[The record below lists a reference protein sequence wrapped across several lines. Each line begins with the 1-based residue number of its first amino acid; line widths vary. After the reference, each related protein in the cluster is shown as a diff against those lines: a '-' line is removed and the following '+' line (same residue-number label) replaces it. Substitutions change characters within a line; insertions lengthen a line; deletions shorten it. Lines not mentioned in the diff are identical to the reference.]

1 MKLKRER
8 SNFRVL
14 NSLIGTYECKADAK
28 GRIAIPML
36 LKNQLSPVMNQGFVL
51 KKSVYQSCLE
61 LYPMEQWNELM
72 NKLKRRNRDRRVNNA
87 FMRKFV
93 ADSRPVEIDSAGR
106 LLIPKDLA
114 VKVGISKNVVLSSV
128 IDIVELW
135 DKDKYAIALD
145 EAEDGFEDLMD
156 EIMGGDADE
165 LS

>member
-1 MKLKRER
+1 M
-8 SNFRVL
+8 

-28 GRIAIPML
+28 GRIAVPVL
-36 LKNQLSPVMNQGFVL
+36 LKNQLSPVVNQGFVL
-51 KKSVYQSCLE
+51 KKAVYQPCLE

-72 NKLKRRNRDRRVNNA
+72 GKLKKKNRDRRVNNA

-93 ADSRPVEIDSAGR
+93 ADSRPVEIDAAGR

-114 VKVGISKNVVLSSV
+114 LKVGITKNVVLSSV

-135 DKDKYAIALD
+135 DKEKYAVALE

-156 EIMGGDADE
+156 EIMGGDEDE